1 MCLRFKLCQCQSVA
15 QTSSSFLIDAYKFS
29 CLLQQ
34 NARAGRQRPTNIAQ
48 GPGRNHGFHRHF
60 TTPGGHNVHLH
71 VVTSVGGL
79 PGPLESLL
87 TNAEPADL
95 AALLQNM
102 QGVNLRPFSLPP

>member
-1 MCLRFKLCQCQSVA
+1 VA
-15 QTSSSFLIDAYKFS
+15 QTSSPFLIDAYTVS
-29 CLLQQ
+29 WILQQ

-71 VVTSVGGL
+71 VVTSMGGL